1 MNDNSVIRVPC
12 QQIPLMWENIKFVT
26 SSAGAI
32 DSEHSQEYFNDLLYF
47 LLCDKAQ
54 CWIRMDKDRKMTM
67 LWITRILFN
76 IVRGRKY
83 LLIEAVYS
91 WKVTDSEAW
100 IGLFNLMKEFAMKEM
115 CDRIVVESSTD
126 RVIQIASGL
135 GFKEGPKT
143 FIFDLSE

>member
-1 MNDNSVIRVPC
+1 LIDNSVIRVPC

-26 SSAGAI
+26 SSACEVDPA
-32 DSEHSQEYFNDLLYF
+32 HSQEYFNDLLYF

-67 LWITRILFN
+67 LWITRVLFDK
-76 IVRGRKY
+76 VRCRRF

-100 IGLFNLMKEFAMKEM
+100 ISLFNLMKEFAMKEM
-115 CDRIVVESSTD
+115 CDRLVVESSID